1 MATTVILPPAAA
13 IETAATEMRA
23 AAEGNNKR
31 LVALNKA
38 SYDLL
43 VLQPQIVR
51 IAGAYLVPSTSRG
64 GIVHR
69 VGDVDGCDCEAG
81 RAGRQCR
88 HAVAL
93 ELIEQAHT
101 HTMPALPVRRTS
113 DAEYLRACS
122 DMNELFA

>member
-13 IETAATEMRA
+13 IETAANELRA

-51 IAGAYLVPSTSRG
+51 IVGAYLVPSTSRAG
-64 GIVHR
+64 LVHR
-69 VGDVDGCDCEAG
+69 VDDVDSCDCEAG
-81 RAGRQCR
+81 RVGRPCR
-88 HAVAL
+88 HTVAL
-93 ELIEQAHT
+93 ELIEQAQT
-101 HTMPALPVRRTS
+101 HTIPALPVRRTS
-113 DAEYLRACS
+113 DADYLRTCS

>member
-1 MATTVILPPAAA
+1 MATTIILPPAAA
-13 IETAATEMRA
+13 IETAANELRA

-64 GIVHR
+64 GLVHR
-69 VGDVDGCDCEAG
+69 VDDLNGCDCEAG
-81 RAGRQCR
+81 RKGCQCR

-93 ELIEQAHT
+93 ELIEEAHT
-101 HTMPALPVRRTS
+101 HTIPALPVRRSS
-113 DAEYLRACS
+113 DAEYLRACAE
-122 DMNELFA
+122 MNELFA